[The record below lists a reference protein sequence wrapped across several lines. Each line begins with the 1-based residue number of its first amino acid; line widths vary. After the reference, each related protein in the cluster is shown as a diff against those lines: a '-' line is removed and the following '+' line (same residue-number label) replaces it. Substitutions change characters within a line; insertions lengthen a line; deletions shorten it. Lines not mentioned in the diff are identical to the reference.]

1 MDIEAYVNKVLEY
14 ADLAPSDD
22 RRARAELRNHILEM
36 IDNGKHIGISETE
49 VMQMVTKEFGSPEK
63 LGKMIAK
70 AKGRFLT
77 YLKKQARHTLIT
89 FLIVLGFLIMFH
101 LFVCQQF
108 KVTKDQVS
116 GMPANSR
123 VLVNKLSKTFDIN
136 DIVIFRRADKR
147 ALVGRI
153 KSFQDD
159 TIVVS
164 RSDSE
169 YTISKKDLVGK
180 AFFMYSWHF

>member
-1 MDIEAYVNKVLEY
+1 MNIEAYVNKVLEC
-14 ADLAPSDD
+14 ADLAPSDKK
-22 RRARAELRNHILEM
+22 RVCAELRNHILEM

-49 VMQMVTKEFGSPEK
+49 VMQMVTKEFGTPEE

-77 YLKKQARHTLIT
+77 YLKKQARHTAIT
-89 FLIVLGFLIMFH
+89 FPIVFGFLIMFN
-101 LFVCQQF
+101 LFVCQPF
-108 KVTKDQVS
+108 KVTKDSVS
-116 GMPANSR
+116 NVPAGSR
-123 VLVNKLSKTFDIN
+123 VLVNKLSKTFNVN
-136 DIVIFRRADKR
+136 DIVVFRRADKH

-153 KSFQDD
+153 KSLQDD

-169 YTISKKDLVGK
+169 CTISKKDMVGK
-180 AFFMYSWHF
+180 AFFMYAWHF